1 MNGTQVFFKLAFYC
15 LESNKLRTYPF
26 LVCRL
31 WIFRWGKRR
40 FGSDIVE
47 VAGVPTN
54 EYGRPKLGFQPEI
67 SLKQVSKDK
76 CPR

>member
-1 MNGTQVFFKLAFYC
+1 MELKSFFKLAFYD
-15 LESNKLRTYPF
+15 LESKKLRTYPF

-54 EYGRPKLGFQPEI
+54 EYGRPKLGF
-67 SLKQVSKDK
+67 
-76 CPR
+76 